1 MSIKVKLQIY
11 LVLLASLL
19 MFLGVLFEDITFG
32 KLWFYVNGNS
42 LVGIQSFS
50 ESASDSYKYGIFFYD
65 LVMILLSLNLFC
77 LSGVFSILVSLILFL
92 FLGP

>member
-11 LVLLASLL
+11 LVLLASFF
-19 MFLGVLFEDITFG
+19 MFLGIIVEDISFG
-32 KLWFYVNGNS
+32 KLWFYVNANS

-65 LVMILLSLNLFC
+65 LVMILLSLNFFF